1 MDNGERI
8 RECMDIEKGRGISVG
23 GCRRCIMWNGVKWN
37 MIESGGE
44 MDFIGEVE
52 GRLKMVDG
60 GVVML
65 WGKEGIE
72 GERKLVLSSLE
83 KVEMGRIIFMNKIE
97 GGGVN
102 LEGLY
107 MDIKRNVWEDVVF
120 MESVVDGLVYGIW
133 WERYIKE
140 E

>member
-1 MDNGERI
+1 
-8 RECMDIEKGRGISVG
+8 
-23 GCRRCIMWNGVKWN
+23 
-37 MIESGGE
+37 
-44 MDFIGEVE
+44 
-52 GRLKMVDG
+52 
-60 GVVML
+60 ML

-83 KVEMGRIIFMNKIE
+83 KLEMGRIIFMNKIE

-107 MDIKRNVWEDVVF
+107 VDIKRNVWEDVVF
-120 MESVVDGLVYGIW
+120 MESVVDGWVYGVW